1 MLLFGITLIT
11 LGSVASTI
19 QQRFQL
25 DAVGSGTLFS
35 ILPFGILAGSL
46 VFGPL
51 ADRYGYKVILLVSS
65 LGIFGGIQ
73 GIAYSDSITALAV
86 FVFLFGAGGGAINGA
101 TNALVADISF
111 ENKAANLSLLGVFFG
126 VGALGMPFVLGVLE
140 RLFSVTSIVSGVGS
154 LALLCALLVTF
165 VSFPAAK
172 QVQGVSR
179 SRVTELIGDPV
190 LLLVALFLFC
200 QSGLEGIINN
210 WTSTYLTQRIGVPL
224 SAALFALSA
233 YVAGLTV
240 TRILLGRILR
250 SVSAG
255 TVMIVSLLVLAAG
268 AGVLHFSTTY
278 PLSVTGLVLIGVGLS
293 AGFPVTLGIIGARY
307 ADVSGTAFSLVI
319 SVALVG
325 NILINY
331 GMGIVVERFG
341 IDRLT
346 TMALLIST
354 TMFVITVVTF
364 RTIKTNH
371 SKQR

>member
-1 MLLFGITLIT
+1 
-11 LGSVASTI
+11 
-19 QQRFQL
+19 
-25 DAVGSGTLFS
+25 
-35 ILPFGILAGSL
+35 
-46 VFGPL
+46 
-51 ADRYGYKVILLVSS
+51 
-65 LGIFGGIQ
+65 
-73 GIAYSDSITALAV
+73 
-86 FVFLFGAGGGAINGA
+86 
-101 TNALVADISF
+101 
-111 ENKAANLSLLGVFFG
+111 
-126 VGALGMPFVLGVLE
+126 
-140 RLFSVTSIVSGVGS
+140 
-154 LALLCALLVTF
+154 LLVTF

-210 WTSTYLTQRIGVPL
+210 WTSTYLTKRIGVPL